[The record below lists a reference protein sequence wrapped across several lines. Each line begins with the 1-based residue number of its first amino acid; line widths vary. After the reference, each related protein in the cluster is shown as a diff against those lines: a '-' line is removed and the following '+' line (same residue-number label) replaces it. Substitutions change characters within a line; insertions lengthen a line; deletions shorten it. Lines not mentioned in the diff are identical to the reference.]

1 MYFNHALAGALA
13 VKPILDK
20 HGSVFTDKER
30 NALWFI
36 GITSAVL
43 PDFDI
48 AYSTL
53 TGLSDHRSFVT
64 HGIFIYLIIF
74 LLLYAIGRFQKK
86 EIFGRKFFKVM
97 SMVFIAGVS
106 THFLIDFIVGGTALF
121 APFDYSVYGFDMKLN
136 NSFDNRLSQYLV
148 SNYMLIELLVAS
160 LFLLFFR
167 GKKYFVPRF
176 FSLFYFLIATLSF
189 IMVSTV
195 FF

>member
-13 VKPILDK
+13 VKPIIDK
-20 HGSVFTDKER
+20 HGSVFTEKER
-30 NALWFI
+30 NTLWFI

-48 AYSTL
+48 AYSAL
-53 TGLSDHRSFVT
+53 VGLSDHRSFVT

-74 LLLYAIGRFQKK
+74 LLLYTTGNFQKK

-97 SMVFIAGVS
+97 SWVFLAGVS

-121 APFDYSVYGFDMKLN
+121 SPFDYSVYGFDMKLN
-136 NSFDNRLSQYLV
+136 SSFDNRLTQYLF
-148 SNYMLIELLVAS
+148 SKYMLLEFFIVS
-160 LFLLFFR
+160 LFLLFLR
-167 GKKYFVPRF
+167 GGKYFVPQF
-176 FSLFYFLIATLSF
+176 FSLFYFLIATVSF
-189 IMVSTV
+189 ILVSTV

>member
-106 THFLIDFIVGGTALF
+106 THFLIDFIVGRTALF